1 MYQKPRGGTLG
12 TVPNVPPGGGRPGA
26 SKKPERFL
34 RSGSGMLSQISF
46 VVNQALNTFPAS
58 SMVT

>member
-1 MYQKPRGGTLG
+1 MYHRA
-12 TVPNVPPGGGRPGA
+12 GA
-26 SKKPERFL
+26 DRRHAKKPERFL

-46 VVNQALNTFPAS
+46 VVNQVLNTFPAS